1 MFPADDD
8 LWLTFHRLSNALAE
22 AGQDRERRLYE
33 ALSRFEALPVP
44 VRMKLHKELRIVS
57 IDLLSLL
64 PLVSSFQEA
73 SGGNGHHGDSN

>member
-44 VRMKLHKELRIVS
+44 VRMKLHKELRICVHR
-57 IDLLSLL
+57 
-64 PLVSSFQEA
+64 PLVAVAVGEFVSR
-73 SGGNGHHGDSN
+73 G